1 MLWKS
6 ALLSSLWTIAS
17 LCLMLALPQAAWS
30 EDSNDVREEIHNFT
44 QIRLQAGRCERKAA
58 AVAIQLGDLNKTDKE
73 MIQFVLDAC
82 KGELNLLR
90 LEYEK
95 SGRTEEQI
103 NKDFLTEIAWIL
115 GLAQGERECRQV
127 LPTR

>member
-1 MLWKS
+1 MLRKS
-6 ALLSSLWTIAS
+6 ALLLSSWTIAS
-17 LCLMLALPQAAWS
+17 LCLILALPQAAWP
-30 EDSNDVREEIHNFT
+30 EDSSDVREEIHNFT
-44 QIRLQAGRCERKAA
+44 QVRLLAGRCEKKAA

-82 KGELNLLR
+82 KGELNFLR
-90 LEYEK
+90 LEYKK

-103 NKDFLTEIAWIL
+103 NKDFLTEIAWLL

-127 LPTR
+127 SPR